1 MADSNPNTAAI
12 VQPQSHVTLHYRIT
26 VLDEVLSDF
35 LSTFEGNPAT
45 VAVGQAQLAPFM
57 EEKLLGL
64 AEGAHEV
71 FDLTAA
77 EAFGDYNKDLRQEVS
92 RALLLEGNPQVDGF
106 AQGDFVEFS
115 MPNGY
120 RMSGMFKGWNADKSG
135 AWIDFNHP
143 LAGKSLRLELKV
155 IGVL

>member
-1 MADSNPNTAAI
+1 MSEFKQVIERN
-12 VQPQSHVTLHYRIT
+12 SHVTLHYRLA
-26 VLDEVLSDF
+26 VLDAQGQEVSDF
-35 LSTFEGNPAT
+35 LNTFNGNPAT

-64 AEGAHEV
+64 SEGAHEV
-71 FDLTAA
+71 VDLTAD
-77 EAFGDYNKDLRQEVS
+77 EAFGEYNSELRQLVS
-92 RALLLEGNPQVDGF
+92 RQLLLEGNPQVDSFGE
-106 AQGDFVEFS
+106 GDFVEFA

-120 RMSGMFKGWNADKSG
+120 RMSGQFMGWNDDKSG
-135 AWIDFNHP
+135 AVVDFNHP